1 MTPVELVAILLV
13 VAGTFF
19 GLVAVVG
26 IVRLPDLYTRAH
38 ATSKSDTLGIILTL
52 GGVALVL
59 GADVSVAKTV
69 ILGIFLF
76 VTNPTAAHAITR
88 AAYDQDITPWMR
100 GDGRHAIDESAGPV
114 AGNDTGQPTTGN
126 DAPQSPAGN
135 DAAQSAEGDQ

>member
-1 MTPVELVAILLV
+1 MTPVELLAIALV

-19 GLVAVVG
+19 AFVAVVG

-52 GGVALVL
+52 GGVSLVL

-69 ILGIFLF
+69 LLAAFLF

-88 AAYDQDITPWMR
+88 AAYDQDIAPWTNET
-100 GDGRHAIDESAGPV
+100 GDRTVD
-114 AGNDTGQPTTGN
+114 
-126 DAPQSPAGN
+126 DAVQSM
-135 DAAQSAEGDQ
+135 EGEE